1 MVFIEISVPSRYFPV
16 DVHLQRPVGVATL
29 RTSCLLIE
37 VESALIELHRCWAV
51 TLEMFLGISEIF
63 SRFKSILN
71 NDLQWQ
77 LSICQVAFQEK
88 IWKHR
93 KLL

>member
-1 MVFIEISVPSRYFPV
+1 MFPDAVFDI
-16 DVHLQRPVGVATL
+16 HLQRPVGVATL

-77 LSICQVAFQEK
+77 LSTCQVAFQEK
-88 IWKHR
+88 NLEAQEIT
-93 KLL
+93 

>member
-1 MVFIEISVPSRYFPV
+1 MFPDAVF
-16 DVHLQRPVGVATL
+16 DVHLQRPVAVATL

-37 VESALIELHRCWAV
+37 VESALIELHRYWAV

-77 LSICQVAFQEK
+77 LSTCQVAFQEK
-88 IWKHR
+88 NLEAQEIT
-93 KLL
+93 